1 LKEGKI
7 TAPKIA
13 IGCEEPIGGGTVYKK
28 LLAHAAVRV
37 GGVDNL
43 AARLGI
49 SSRVVSRYLT
59 GKENIPESLFLVLV
73 DLILEAR
80 ERF

>member
-1 LKEGKI
+1 VELS
-7 TAPKIA
+7 TR
-13 IGCEEPIGGGTVYKK
+13 K

-59 GKENIPESLFLVLV
+59 GKENIPELLFLVLV
-73 DLILEAR
+73 DLSLEALPQ
-80 ERF
+80 EEPNLPASQSLQDSKLDP